1 MSASTPASQKP
12 MINMF
17 SSFKSQHI
25 QCGVCIQKPSQWET
39 LNLHLK
45 LLCSLV
51 EKSLTFFYIL
61 SYVSY
66 VLLPCHVL
74 LFQFFPTCSTNQRQS
89 RPAKTETSSGTSAQN
104 DVLGRPWRAPSVPKV
119 GEIMW
124 NMTHKSLNIAQT
136 SCEYQNIFL
145 GLICDELRCRR
156 WGVAMLHRVCKHK
169 LQPKPL
175 QNLTGTIC
183 CLEITVLRMIH
194 TPNFLTYHLGYPGII
209 YGEYNVLSA
218 ILSGIYSIRHLSWQV
233 GEKLTKKNN
242 KIPPCMFFKQSVFT
256 CHVNYS
262 CTYNISH
269 VLPFDRANTA
279 RSRLLPV
286 AP

>member
-25 QCGVCIQKPSQWET
+25 QCGVCIHKPSQWET

-74 LFQFFPTCSTNQRQS
+74 LFQIFPTCSTNQRQS

-104 DVLGRPWRAPSVPKV
+104 DVLGRLWRAPSVPKV

-156 WGVAMLHRVCKHK
+156 WGVAMLHPVCKHK

-183 CLEITVLRMIH
+183 CLEITVLRVIH
-194 TPNFLTYHLGYPGII
+194 TLANFLTYHMGYPGII
-209 YGEYNVLSA
+209 YGEYNVL
-218 ILSGIYSIRHLSWQV
+218 
-233 GEKLTKKNN
+233 
-242 KIPPCMFFKQSVFT
+242 
-256 CHVNYS
+256 
-262 CTYNISH
+262 
-269 VLPFDRANTA
+269 
-279 RSRLLPV
+279 
-286 AP
+286 